1 MPSRCAG
8 SSTGSRKQTVTKTEL
23 LEILSNGEN
32 SGVEFKRDDVRPE
45 ALAKEIAALLNLRGG
60 HILLGVED
68 DGSVSGLTRDPM
80 RAEEWVM
87 TICRD
92 HLRPA
97 MIPFWEVIEWNG
109 AKVIG
114 IIELPSDSP
123 DKPYKAKRGSYW
135 QVYVRVGSTSREAT
149 REEEARLYQ
158 ASGLMRY
165 DLKPVPG
172 SGLQDLDLRRL
183 ENYFRDIRQQTWPLR
198 EDEEDEAA
206 WQKLLEKLLENTE
219 LMVEQGGRY
228 MATAGGMLL
237 FGQRPNRFL
246 PQAGISAAA
255 YPGSVKDYA
264 TRERAVLRGPM
275 VPLRDRNGEVLEA
288 GLIELAMEFVRRN
301 TVVESRIDEGGV
313 RHDRW
318 SDYPLEAVREAIVNA
333 VAHRDYTI
341 AVTDIELSLFENRL
355 EVTSPGNLP
364 NTVTVEKMREGVRAA
379 RNELIKEVLRDYRYI
394 EATGLGVPRKI
405 IRGMLEHN
413 GTEPDLIEEDIR
425 FIVRLWK
432 APHPAGA

>member
-1 MPSRCAG
+1 MLSRCAG
-8 SSTGSRKQTVTKTEL
+8 SSTGSRKQTMTRTEL
-23 LEILSNGEN
+23 LEIIGNGEN
-32 SGVEFKRDDVRPE
+32 SGVEFKRDDVKPE
-45 ALAKEIAALLNLRGG
+45 SLAKEIAAMLNLRGG
-60 HILLGVED
+60 HILLGIED
-68 DGSVSGLTRDPM
+68 DGAMSGLTRDPM

-97 MIPFWEVIEWNG
+97 MIPFWEVIEWNNATVVG
-109 AKVIG
+109 V
-114 IIELPSDSP
+114 IELPSDSP

-183 ENYFRDIRQQTWPLR
+183 ENYFRDIRQQACPLR
-198 EDEEDEAA
+198 EDDPA
-206 WQKLLEKLLENTE
+206 WQKLLENTE

-237 FGQRPNRFL
+237 FGHRPNRSL

-264 TRERAVLRGPM
+264 TRERAVLRGPL
-275 VPLRDRNGEVLEA
+275 VPLRDQYGEVLEA

-301 TVVESRIDEGGV
+301 TAVESRIDEGGV
-313 RHDRW
+313 RRDRW

-355 EVTSPGNLP
+355 EVTSPGKLP

-405 IRGMLEHN
+405 IHGMREHN

-425 FIVRLWK
+425 FVVRLWK
-432 APHPAGA
+432 EPHAAGS